1 MPTAEMSSEGRLPN
15 TGASVFAV
23 LVLYRQTLAESMTF
37 QSLSPSVR
45 GLPAPLPLL
54 VYDNSPTPVGRPG
67 NVSYHGWDIHYVHDS
82 TNPGI
87 SRAYQE
93 GARMAAERS
102 KPWLLLL
109 DQDTRFPPD
118 WLTRYLT
125 QVQRHPDVKL
135 FAPILRSEGRIL
147 SPCIYRFK
155 RGISLDR
162 VEPGPQS
169 LTGLSLLNSGMWIAV
184 EDYLAVGGHEVRIPL
199 DFADHEFIER
209 FKRRHDRFVVVNAEC
224 IHNFFQVTEQS
235 TASHLNRFRS
245 YCHGARYASKGSIDR
260 MLTACV
266 IGARAC
272 LLSYR
277 HGSLGFLR
285 IAATTLLGRESR

>member
-1 MPTAEMSSEGRLPN
+1 MSSEPRLPN
-15 TGASVFAV
+15 PEASVFAV
-23 LVLYRQTLAESMTF
+23 LVLYRQSLADSMTF
-37 QSLSPSVR
+37 QSLGPSVR
-45 GLPAPLPLL
+45 GLPTPLPLL
-54 VYDNSPTPVGRPG
+54 VYDNSPTPMGHPG
-67 NVSYHGWDIHYVHDS
+67 SASYDGWDIQYIHDP

-93 GARMAAERS
+93 GARLAAERL

-118 WLTRYLT
+118 WLTRYLAE
-125 QVQRHPDVKL
+125 VQRHPDVKL
-135 FAPILRSEGRIL
+135 FAPILRSKGRIL

-155 RGISLDR
+155 RGFSLDR
-162 VEPGPQS
+162 IEPGPQS

-184 EDYLAVGGHEVRIPL
+184 EDYLAVGGHEVRIAL

-209 FKRRHDRFVVVNAEC
+209 FKRRHDRFVLVDAEC
-224 IHNFFQVTEQS
+224 VHDFFQGTEQS
-235 TASHLNRFRS
+235 TASHLNRFRY
-245 YCHGARYASKGSIDR
+245 YCRGATYASKGVMDR
-260 MLTACV
+260 MITAFV

-272 LLSYR
+272 LLCYR

>member
-1 MPTAEMSSEGRLPN
+1 MSSETRPSN

-23 LVLYRQTLAESMTF
+23 LVLYRQSLADSVTF

-45 GLPAPLPLL
+45 DLSAPLSLL

-67 NVSYHGWDIHYVHDS
+67 NMPYDGWDIHYVHDP

-87 SRAYQE
+87 SRAYQV

-109 DQDTRFPPD
+109 DQDTSFPQD

-125 QVQRHPDVKL
+125 AVQRHPEEKL
-135 FAPILRSEGRIL
+135 FAPILRCDERIL

-155 RGISLDR
+155 RGFPVDR
-162 VEPGPQS
+162 IEPGPQS

-184 EDYLAVGGHEVRIPL
+184 EDYLAVGGHEVRIAL
-199 DFADHEFIER
+199 DFSDHEFIER
-209 FKRRHDRFVVVNAEC
+209 FKQRHDQFVLVDADC
-224 IHNFFQVTEQS
+224 IHNFFQATDQS
-235 TASHLNRFRS
+235 TSGQLNRFRF
-245 YCHGARYASKGSIDR
+245 YCQGARYASKGLMDR

-272 LLSYR
+272 LLSWR

-285 IAATTLLGRESR
+285 IAATALLGREPS